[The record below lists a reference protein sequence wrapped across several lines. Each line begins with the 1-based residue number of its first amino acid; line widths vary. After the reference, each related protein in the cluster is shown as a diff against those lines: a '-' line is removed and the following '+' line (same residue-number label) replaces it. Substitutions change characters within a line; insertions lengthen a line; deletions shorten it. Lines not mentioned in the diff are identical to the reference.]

1 MADDHALTKY
11 MVNGHSAFSPLNPV
25 SMPNPEGGPAGLS
38 IAERAH
44 LGKLS
49 LRGDGEVMAKI
60 GQAAGCGAPTE
71 NLSFMR
77 KGERLMAAVGP
88 DEAILLVE
96 AGAEA
101 SLAAVLENAISGH
114 HGAVVDVTDALCAL
128 HLTGDK
134 VRWVL
139 AKGCAL
145 DLHSD
150 IFVAG
155 MCAQTMLSHAGVTL
169 ICEGVDDF
177 ILICRTSFASYV
189 LDWLCDAATDV
200 GVEVA

>member
-1 MADDHALTKY
+1 M
-11 MVNGHSAFSPLNPV
+11 AFSSTAARLASAPRFDQQHRFIWTNRRHQPL
-25 SMPNPEGGPAGLS
+25 AL
-38 IAERAH
+38 AH
-44 LGKLS
+44 ETQIFCWCTATG
-49 LRGDGEVMAKI
+49 R
-60 GQAAGCGAPTE
+60 
-71 NLSFMR
+71 
-77 KGERLMAAVGP
+77 
-88 DEAILLVE
+88 
-96 AGAEA
+96 
-101 SLAAVLENAISGH
+101 
-114 HGAVVDVTDALCAL
+114 
-128 HLTGDK
+128 LTGDK

>member
-1 MADDHALTKY
+1 MADDHAMTKY

-25 SMPNPEGGPAGLS
+25 SMPNPAGGPAGLT
-38 IAERAH
+38 IAEMAH
-44 LGKLS
+44 LGKLG
-49 LRGDGEVMAKI
+49 LRGDSAVMEKI
-60 GQAAGCGAPTE
+60 GQAAGCGTPSD
-71 NLSFMR
+71 NLSFVR
-77 KGERLMAAVGP
+77 KGERLMAAIGP
-88 DEAILLVE
+88 DEALLLVE

-101 SLAAVLENAISGH
+101 SLAPVLENAVAGH
-114 HGAVVDVTDALCAL
+114 HASVVDVTDALCAL
-128 HLTGDK
+128 RLGGEQ

-155 MCAQTMLSHAGVTL
+155 MCAQTLLSHAGITL
-169 ICEGVDDF
+169 ICEGADDF
-177 ILICRTSFASYV
+177 VLICRTSFASYV